1 MGTTREA
8 SNWKYSVPQPSE
20 SCEPP
25 PVPDVAKTPLVSV
38 RHIPRAFAPN
48 SPVIFLIA
56 SPCWT
61 PRAALFPPC
70 PRKKSP
76 RRSGVWPPTS
86 ANSSGKARCRWSFVR
101 RKAEISSAVCLK
113 KRGGRRG
120 QPAAVEREDVP
131 MVREF
136 CSKEEVFRGGLHAV
150 PDGGWGRRGNLFYS
164 FSYILT
170 ACRRIFFTWCPVFRT
185 PLFLQY
191 SNARAKV

>member
-76 RRSGVWPPTS
+76 RRSGVLPPRT
-86 ANSSGKARCRWSFVR
+86 ANSSGYASRALEKGSGLGADQVARSHIHRAGF
-101 RKAEISSAVCLK
+101 
-113 KRGGRRG
+113 
-120 QPAAVEREDVP
+120 DVP
-131 MVREF
+131 CGF
-136 CSKEEVFRGGLHAV
+136 CPPCFRPLKYGTIG
-150 PDGGWGRRGNLFYS
+150 
-164 FSYILT
+164 
-170 ACRRIFFTWCPVFRT
+170 IF
-185 PLFLQY
+185 
-191 SNARAKV
+191 NATIKHPMTKKIM